1 MINLTVNEIIFLHE
15 KLIQRTGGMS
25 GLRDIGMLESAVYN
39 VIQSFGEQDAYP
51 TPFERAARLAYAII
65 MNHPFND
72 GNKRT
77 GILVMLITLR
87 LNNISIKYT
96 QDELIVLGLSIADG
110 NKRYKDIL
118 AWMKSHLA

>member
-87 LNNISIKYT
+87 LNNIYIKYT

>member
-39 VIQSFGEQDAYP
+39 VIKSFGEQDAYP
-51 TPFERAARLAYAII
+51 TTFERAARLAYAII

-87 LNNISIKYT
+87 LNNIYIKYT

>member
-15 KLIQRTGGMS
+15 KLIQITGGMS

>member
-1 MINLTVNEIIFLHE
+1 M
-15 KLIQRTGGMS
+15 
-25 GLRDIGMLESAVYN
+25 
-39 VIQSFGEQDAYP
+39 
-51 TPFERAARLAYAII
+51 AYAII

>member
-51 TPFERAARLAYAII
+51 TTFERAARLAYAII

-87 LNNISIKYT
+87 LNNIYIKYT